1 MNASF
6 VPLPNM
12 PKIPFFRCH
21 LPLLAGLLAGLVLAG
36 AAHAERADRNKPLNA
51 EADSLRY
58 DDAKQTSVF
67 SGNVVI
73 TKGSILIRGAQ
84 VEVRQDASGNQFGL
98 VTGKPGFFRQKREG
112 VDEFIE
118 GQAERIEYDSKADTV
133 KFIGG
138 AVLRRFKG
146 AQLNDETVGSV
157 ITYNSGNDT
166 FSVDGGP
173 GSRTA
178 SNPSGRV
185 RAMFTPVAKPDAAAT
200 PPASP
205 AQLRPSTQLDEG
217 QQ

>member
-1 MNASF
+1 
-6 VPLPNM
+6 M
-12 PKIPFFRCH
+12 PITLTFCRRW
-21 LPLLAGLLAGLVLAG
+21 PLLTALFAGLVLSG

-67 SGNVVI
+67 TGNVVI
-73 TKGSILIRGAQ
+73 TKGSIVIRGAQ
-84 VEVRQDASGNQFGL
+84 VEVRQDTQGNQFG
-98 VTGKPGFFRQKREG
+98 VVSGKPGFFRQKREG
-112 VDEFIE
+112 LDEFIE

-133 KFIGG
+133 KFVGA

-178 SNPSGRV
+178 ANPSGRV
-185 RAMFTPVAKPDAAAT
+185 RAMLTPVAKDAPS
-200 PPASP
+200 PPPVSP
-205 AQLRPSTQLDEG
+205 APLRPSTQLDEG
-217 QQ
+217 RQ

>member
-6 VPLPNM
+6 VPYSTM
-12 PKIPFFRCH
+12 PTLHFSPYR
-21 LPLLAGLLAGLVLAG
+21 LALLAGAFFGLVLAG
-36 AAHAERADRNKPLNA
+36 ESHAERADRSKPLNA

-84 VEVRQDASGNQFGL
+84 VEVRQDTAGNQFGL

-118 GQAERIEYDSKADTV
+118 GQAERIEYDSQADTV
-133 KFIGG
+133 KFVGS

-146 AQLNDETVGSV
+146 AQLNDETVGAV

-166 FSVDGGP
+166 FNVDGGP
-173 GSRTA
+173 SNRTA
-178 SNPSGRV
+178 ANPSGRV
-185 RAMFTPVAKPDAAAT
+185 RAMFTPVGKAEPAAK

-205 AQLRPSTQLDEG
+205 VPLRPSTQIDESRP
-217 QQ
+217 

>member
-1 MNASF
+1 MPHPPIF
-6 VPLPNM
+6 RRRLPLWAT
-12 PKIPFFRCH
+12 
-21 LPLLAGLLAGLVLAG
+21 LLAGLALAGG
-36 AAHAERADRNKPLNA
+36 AQAERADRNKPLNA
-51 EADSLRY
+51 EADALRY

-67 SGNVVI
+67 TGNVVI
-73 TKGSILIRGAQ
+73 TKGTILIRGAQ
-84 VEVRQDASGNQFGL
+84 VEVRQDPQGNQFGL

-112 VDEFIE
+112 LDEFIE
-118 GQAERIEYDSKADTV
+118 GQAARIEYDSKADTV
-133 KFIGG
+133 KFTGG

-173 GSRTA
+173 GNRTA

-185 RAMFTPVAKPDAAAT
+185 RAMLTPVGKPDAVAA

-205 AQLRPSTQLDEG
+205 ATLRPSTQLDEG
-217 QQ
+217 RQ

>member
-12 PKIPFFRCH
+12 LKIPFPRCH
-21 LPLLAGLLAGLVLAG
+21 RPLLAGLLAGLVLAG

-51 EADSLRY
+51 EADALRY

-84 VEVRQDASGNQFGL
+84 VEVRQDPQGNQFGL

-112 VDEFIE
+112 LDEFIE
-118 GQAERIEYDSKADTV
+118 GQAERIEYDSKSDTV
-133 KFIGG
+133 KFVGA

-146 AQLNDETVGSV
+146 TQLNDETLGNV

-166 FSVDGGP
+166 FSVDSGP

-178 SNPSGRV
+178 ANPSGRV
-185 RAMFTPVAKPDAAAT
+185 RAMLTPVPKDAPSP

-205 AQLRPSTQLDEG
+205 APLRPSTQLDEG
-217 QQ
+217 RQ